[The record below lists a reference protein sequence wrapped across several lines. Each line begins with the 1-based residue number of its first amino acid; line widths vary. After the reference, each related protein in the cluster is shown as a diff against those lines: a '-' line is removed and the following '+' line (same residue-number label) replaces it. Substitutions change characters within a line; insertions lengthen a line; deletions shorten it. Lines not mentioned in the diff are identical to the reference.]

1 MTARVDEIASLLP
14 EVHRECDRQVRVI
27 WSQPEND
34 DSWHDW
40 PDRARALVAERAEP
54 PARVR
59 ALVAGMQFDKF
70 EPLRRALGRSVS
82 LQRVREAGVWVR

>member
-34 DSWHDW
+34 DSWHDR
-40 PDRARALVAERAEP
+40 PDRARAPVAERDRA
-54 PARVR
+54 AWRVR
-59 ALVAGMQFDKF
+59 ALVAGMQFDEF
-70 EPLRRALGRSVS
+70 EPLRRAFGQPATRS
-82 LQRVREAGVWVR
+82 